1 MAQRLH
7 RVLTAGFAALT
18 AGSLVALPSF
28 GNLVL
33 PSVRS
38 SSVGAE
44 AKAIN
49 LKVTDLSSSLHWA
62 TSAPGH
68 SSKAEAALAVK
79 ALACLKKVGSVS
91 PDPFGTTGAVGG
103 VVAADLSSPSFY
115 DKAFTL
121 TQLPSASSEVVFLTK
136 ASGATAD
143 LATIGRSGSLGCLT
157 AQFIGDSA
165 LQGAGK
171 GLKGTASYLPAPR
184 HGTGAGGAHIQ
195 FVVSGG
201 NFALL
206 KMKLYDNEYFYAQGP
221 AEVSL
226 SFINLGSPFNSSWAT
241 AAISKV
247 MARAASEVA
256 KA

>member
-7 RVLTAGFAALT
+7 RVLTTGFALLT

-28 GNLVL
+28 SKLALPNLKA
-33 PSVRS
+33 S
-38 SSVGAE
+38 SSPSE

-49 LKVTDLSSSLHWA
+49 LKATDLSTSLHWA
-62 TSAPGH
+62 TAAPGH
-68 SSKAEAALAVK
+68 SSKAEAALSAK
-79 ALACLKKVGSVS
+79 ALGCLKKVGSVS

-103 VVAADLSSPSFY
+103 VVSADVSSPSFY
-115 DKAFTL
+115 DKASTL
-121 TQLPSASSEVVFLTK
+121 TQLPSASSEVVFMTK
-136 ASGATAD
+136 SSGASAD
-143 LATIGRSGSLGCLT
+143 LATIGRSGAPSCLL
-157 AQFIGDSA
+157 AQFIGDSS

-171 GLKGTASYLPAPR
+171 GLKGTASFLKAPR
-184 HGTGAGGAHIQ
+184 HGTASGGAHIQ

-206 KMKLYDNEYFYAQGP
+206 KMKLYDNEYFYVQGP

-247 MARAASEVA
+247 MARAASVVA